1 MKVISSAALPSPCP
15 IPGREPRTTRI
26 GLVQTRWYDAA
37 DAHTEQLR
45 EGVSAC
51 AGAGANVWF
60 EYVPSAPNSADE
72 PSRVLSLAHGP
83 YSPAP
88 GLRSRPCATRFPQ
101 LERLGSAS
109 EWIRAARRAAHPHE

>member
-51 AGAGANVWF
+51 AGAGANVVF
-60 EYVPSAPNSADE
+60 LPELTLSRYPADTRPEGPADASAEDIESGP
-72 PSRVLSLAHGP
+72 SLAL
-83 YSPAP
+83 A
-88 GLRSRPCATRFPQ
+88 R
-101 LERLGSAS
+101 ELGTLAS
-109 EWIRAARRAAHPHE
+109 LNGRKNMIGTI